1 MELTGIS
8 PGADIVSAYSHVVE
22 FYDTEAFLADTV
34 CAYLAPALRDHA
46 AVVVVATAPHL
57 RAFADAIGA
66 AGIDLDAA
74 VHEGRYLAFD
84 AEAVLRQ
91 FMGDGGPDPALF
103 RHAIGAVMDAA
114 TAGGRPVRVY
124 GEMVTLLWADGDVAG
139 ALAVEDLWNDLA
151 ERRSFELLCSYPM
164 RAFGREDSA
173 DAFDD
178 ICSQHSQVI
187 PSEGY
192 SLLSDPSARSRAVAR
207 LQQQATALQCEVL
220 RLRAQQERDDA
231 AAQRD
236 HDADLVDQT
245 VALRDQEAHRRDQ
258 VATAQDSAAAHRDVA
273 ADQRDSAADEE
284 DRAAEARDQLAE
296 RLALAARPWR
306 EAELPDRLAMVR
318 QEAAA
323 DRRRA
328 ARDRQA
334 ALADRIDALADRDA
348 AVVARRAGAAD
359 RAEAGRSRA
368 RAAAYRR
375 DSADERALASRD
387 DLTGAY
393 LRGPGLV
400 RLEREMARARHDGLP
415 FALAFVDVDR
425 LKVIN
430 DSFGHAAGD
439 RMLAQ
444 VATTIT
450 AKLRADDL
458 VIRYGGDEFV
468 CAAPALTMADAAI
481 RLAQVNGALA
491 EIPGCGTVTVG
502 VAELRDDDSVEQLI
516 ARADAAL
523 YRGRRK
529 RRVRAP
535 DLVDQL
541 EIR

>member
-1 MELTGIS
+1 MDLTVIARETDVVS
-8 PGADIVSAYSHVVE
+8 PHSHVVE
-22 FYDTEAFLADTV
+22 FYETETFLADSVCAFLA
-34 CAYLAPALRDHA
+34 PSLRHRT
-46 AVVVVATAPHL
+46 AVIVLATAPHL
-57 RAFADAIGA
+57 RAFAA
-66 AGIDLDAA
+66 ALVAGGIDLDEA
-74 VHEGRYLAFD
+74 VAEGRYLAFD
-84 AEAVLRQ
+84 AAVVLTQ
-91 FMGDGGPDPALF
+91 FMSDSGPDPALF
-103 RHAIGAVMDAA
+103 RHAIGAVLDAA
-114 TAGGRPVRVY
+114 AAGGQPVRMY
-124 GEMVTLLWADGDVAG
+124 GETVALLWADGDVAG
-139 ALAVEDLWNDLA
+139 ALALENLWNDLA
-151 ERRSFELLCSYPM
+151 KLRAFELLCAYPM
-164 RAFGREDSA
+164 RGFDREDSA
-173 DAFDD
+173 DAFDG
-178 ICSQHSQVI
+178 ICRQHSQVI

-236 HDADLVDQT
+236 HDADLVDQ
-245 VALRDQEAHRRDQ
+245 AAGDRDQEAKRRDQ
-258 VATAQDSAAAHRDVA
+258 VASAQDSAAAHRDVA
-273 ADQRDSAADEE
+273 ADQRDSVADQE

-296 RLALAARPWR
+296 RLALAARPWTS
-306 EAELPDRLAMVR
+306 AELLDRLAVVR

-323 DRRRA
+323 DRRKA

-348 AVVARRAGAAD
+348 ALLARRAGAAE
-359 RAEAGRSRA
+359 RAEASRSRA
-368 RAAAYRR
+368 RASADRR
-375 DSADERALASRD
+375 DSADERAHASRD

-393 LRGPGLV
+393 LRGPGSV
-400 RLEREMARARHDGLP
+400 RLEREMARARRDGQPL
-415 FALAFVDVDR
+415 ALAFVDVDR

-439 RMLAQ
+439 RMLAE
-444 VATTIT
+444 VASTLS

-468 CAAPALTMADAAI
+468 CAAPAMTMADAAT
-481 RLAQVNGALA
+481 RLGLVNGALA

-529 RRVRAP
+529 RPVRAP
-535 DLVDQL
+535 VLFDQL